1 MKAGR
6 FGFGLRGA
14 FPALAGTRTR
24 LYSLCVVAHRRKRD
38 ESFSLPNCRTELPA
52 KARSCFVK
60 VQLNEGF

>member
-24 LYSLCVVAHRRKRD
+24 LYPLMCGSAQTQKGRVV
-38 ESFSLPNCRTELPA
+38 
-52 KARSCFVK
+52 
-60 VQLNEGF
+60 